1 MEHCKPLRLYIV
13 KLSFN
18 NRMKYHTANG
28 AQLMILAVG
37 NVKARRRI
45 RRTHVT
51 VSSKIQRTSIT
62 P

>member
-1 MEHCKPLRLYIV
+1 LYIV